1 MDHLKLSFELELS
14 GKPLHVQMFWPCF
27 TEIMSTCGA
36 PLGIAA
42 YDCAWFSTCT
52 WLFRYIVSMAS
63 SSHLE
68 SRRQRNIVTAGIS
81 YRFEFPIQTPRGFQV
96 RAWSYFNFS
105 MDFVCYWDMS
115 STLDQGR
122 MYLHA
127 HLEKTI
133 RDNSRWKVWRLVWG
147 WPKGYHERLKLSE
160 IGNIC
165 HRKKDVAIWGVLQ
178 VWAVIP

>member
-1 MDHLKLSFELELS
+1 MCLGRRSQWRSALASFSGTSSFAEMFLPGAACIWHYTESLDLKLSFELELS

-63 SSHLE
+63 SSQLE

-81 YRFEFPIQTPRGFQV
+81 Y
-96 RAWSYFNFS
+96 
-105 MDFVCYWDMS
+105 
-115 STLDQGR
+115 
-122 MYLHA
+122 
-127 HLEKTI
+127 
-133 RDNSRWKVWRLVWG
+133 
-147 WPKGYHERLKLSE
+147 
-160 IGNIC
+160 
-165 HRKKDVAIWGVLQ
+165 Q
-178 VWAVIP
+178 VWISHSDSKRISGESLELFQFLHGFCVLLRHVFHIRSGTNVSPCSFGENNQR